1 MIKISKIDKRSKG
14 KASALQGQDNVISE
28 IKVMFVNKVKIK
40 SWLFTQ
46 QRFYNIQSVSTNT
59 AQLTLGSHVADNQT
73 SQCEYK
79 WFYSLY

>member
-28 IKVMFVNKVKIK
+28 IKAMFVNKGKIK
-40 SWLFTQ
+40 VGYLRSKD
-46 QRFYNIQSVSTNT
+46 STTVN
-59 AQLTLGSHVADNQT
+59 QCSLLTLGNYVADNQT